1 MKDCAPHYL
10 LWQGFWK
17 GIGGFC
23 AVALCTY
30 LAQYMGIIP
39 DQVVRL
45 GLSLIPRQ
53 NAVLPVTVSLYLSG
67 LFGLVLAYRLSRLR
81 KPAPVVP
88 TAPPQAVYS
97 TLNAEMEEPNV
108 PITPPQAVYSTLN
121 IEMEEP
127 HLEGEAFHVL
137 KWFSTFPKG
146 SAPVSG
152 VEYMCQMDHSTALSC
167 VQELWRLKF
176 IRTVVQAPGEWNGQ
190 YAITQKG
197 ADYVRT
203 HGT

>member
-1 MKDCAPHYL
+1 MHVPSPIHGYYTRP
-10 LWQGFWK
+10 
-17 GIGGFC
+17 GG
-23 AVALCTY
+23 ATGPELDTA
-30 LAQYMGIIP
+30 AKRSP
-39 DQVVRL
+39 ARDR
-45 GLSLIPRQ
+45 
-53 NAVLPVTVSLYLSG
+53 VLVSLRAFRPCSCI
-67 LFGLVLAYRLSRLR
+67 S
-81 KPAPVVP
+81 
-88 TAPPQAVYS
+88 
-97 TLNAEMEEPNV
+97 
-108 PITPPQAVYSTLN
+108 PQAVYSTLN